1 MNTSL
6 TQFPHIEFTR
16 EAVTKRAK
24 ETKAIVGGLTLIGE
38 HTDGEHRLYVDDA
51 TGDCWQYSSAW
62 NWGAKP
68 YCFLVP
74 SITLE
79 DWLAERYV
87 DPDEMI
93 IYVAVMQQFLA
104 APTNRQIPDLPKHV
118 SSLQHIGN
126 MPKDPEGRW
135 FGPYLRENVI
145 PNLEQVSGGNGGQ
158 RR

>member
-6 TQFPHIEFTR
+6 TQYPHIEFTR
-16 EAVTKRAK
+16 EAVTKRANV
-24 ETKAIVGGLTLIGE
+24 TKKIVDRLTMIGE
-38 HTDGEHRLYVDDA
+38 HADGEHRLYVDDA
-51 TGDCWQYSSAW
+51 TGEYWQYSSAW

-74 SITLE
+74 SITFE

-93 IYVAVMQQFLA
+93 IYAAVMQQFLA
-104 APTNRQIPDLPKHV
+104 VPTNRQIPDLPKHV
-118 SSLQHIGN
+118 RSLQRIGN

-135 FGPYLRENVI
+135 FGPYVREAVI
-145 PNLEQVSGGNGGQ
+145 PNLEQGMAGQ
-158 RR
+158 PA